1 MRKSYFLCGTSA
13 LSMLS
18 AMPCMADETIR
29 TSKETDERPNIVLI
43 MADDMGYSDVG
54 CYGGE
59 IPTPNIDRLAQK
71 GVRYTQFYNS
81 GRSCPT
87 RASLLTGLYPQQA
100 GIGARDPP

>member
-54 CYGGE
+54 CYGG
-59 IPTPNIDRLAQK
+59 DSDSQ
-71 GVRYTQFYNS
+71 Y
-81 GRSCPT
+81 
-87 RASLLTGLYPQQA
+87 
-100 GIGARDPP
+100 

>member
-43 MADDMGYSDVG
+43 MADDIGY
-54 CYGGE
+54 
-59 IPTPNIDRLAQK
+59 
-71 GVRYTQFYNS
+71 
-81 GRSCPT
+81 
-87 RASLLTGLYPQQA
+87 
-100 GIGARDPP
+100 

>member
-54 CYGGE
+54 CYGG
-59 IPTPNIDRLAQK
+59 
-71 GVRYTQFYNS
+71 G
-81 GRSCPT
+81 
-87 RASLLTGLYPQQA
+87 GLYSPNSRLPVKREYDIRSFIILDVLVLPVPA
-100 GIGARDPP
+100 C

>member
-59 IPTPNIDRLAQK
+59 IPTPNIDRLAQ
-71 GVRYTQFYNS
+71 REYDI
-81 GRSCPT
+81 RSFIILDVLVLPVPAC
-87 RASLLTGLYPQQA
+87 
-100 GIGARDPP
+100 

>member
-43 MADDMGYSDVG
+43 MADDMSKLFMSLSF
-54 CYGGE
+54 
-59 IPTPNIDRLAQK
+59 TMK
-71 GVRYTQFYNS
+71 T
-81 GRSCPT
+81 
-87 RASLLTGLYPQQA
+87 SLLS
-100 GIGARDPP
+100 

>member
-1 MRKSYFLCGTSA
+1 MCGTSA

-59 IPTPNIDRLAQK
+59 IPTPNIDRLAQ
-71 GVRYTQFYNS
+71 REYDI
-81 GRSCPT
+81 RSFIILDVLVLPVPAC
-87 RASLLTGLYPQQA
+87 
-100 GIGARDPP
+100 

>member
-59 IPTPNIDRLAQK
+59 IPTPNIDRLAK
-71 GVRYTQFYNS
+71 REYDI
-81 GRSCPT
+81 RSFIILDVLVLPVPAC
-87 RASLLTGLYPQQA
+87 
-100 GIGARDPP
+100 

>member
-1 MRKSYFLCGTSA
+1 M
-13 LSMLS
+13 SMLS

-87 RASLLTGLYPQQA
+87 RCRPAADKVRSASWHG
-100 GIGARDPP
+100 

>member
-43 MADDMGYSDVG
+43 MADSQY
-54 CYGGE
+54 
-59 IPTPNIDRLAQK
+59 
-71 GVRYTQFYNS
+71 
-81 GRSCPT
+81 
-87 RASLLTGLYPQQA
+87 
-100 GIGARDPP
+100 

>member
-1 MRKSYFLCGTSA
+1 MCGTSA

-59 IPTPNIDRLAQK
+59 IPTPNIDRLVMTYHTS
-71 GVRYTQFYNS
+71 VRKVL
-81 GRSCPT
+81 PLKT
-87 RASLLTGLYPQQA
+87 R
-100 GIGARDPP
+100 R